1 MGDFS
6 HREFK
11 RFLLEKDGIEV
22 DESKKSTNEQS
33 FHRKFKQ
40 HLIELDEFTAFGKAF
55 SSSEAK

>member
-11 RFLLEKDGIEV
+11 RFLLEKEGIEV
-22 DESKKSTNEQS
+22 DKSKKSTTEHS

-40 HLIELDEFTAFGKAF
+40 YLI
-55 SSSEAK
+55 